1 MEKNIEVSLLFDFY
15 GELLKPSGKKA
26 IDLYYNEDLSLAE
39 VADEM
44 GITRQ
49 GVRDSIKRSEQQLF
63 EFEEKLGLFKQ
74 FSKLEQ
80 GIDEI
85 SALALEIKELSQ
97 DTQITELADLSLLS
111 VFNILPHYTKIGG
124 KQNAAP
130 LLMFIFSFNAQNCVF
145 DFYGACTYKDG
156 RNHRR

>member
-1 MEKNIEVSLLFDFY
+1 MYIIIHRCKEIFFTRRPESRELSGTEKNIEVSLLFDFY

-80 GIDEI
+80 GLDEI

-97 DTQITELADLSLLS
+97 DTQITELADVIIEKSGSL
-111 VFNILPHYTKIGG
+111 
-124 KQNAAP
+124 
-130 LLMFIFSFNAQNCVF
+130 
-145 DFYGACTYKDG
+145 KD
-156 RNHRR
+156 

>member
-15 GELLKPSGKKA
+15 GDLLKPSGKKA

-39 VADEM
+39 VADET

-80 GIDEI
+80 GLDEI

-97 DTQITELADLSLLS
+97 DTQITELADVIIKKSGSL
-111 VFNILPHYTKIGG
+111 
-124 KQNAAP
+124 
-130 LLMFIFSFNAQNCVF
+130 
-145 DFYGACTYKDG
+145 KD
-156 RNHRR
+156 

>member
-39 VADEM
+39 VADET

-63 EFEEKLGLFKQ
+63 EFEEKLGLF
-74 FSKLEQ
+74 SKLEQ
-80 GIDEI
+80 GLDEI

-97 DTQITELADLSLLS
+97 DTQITELADVIIEKSGSL
-111 VFNILPHYTKIGG
+111 
-124 KQNAAP
+124 
-130 LLMFIFSFNAQNCVF
+130 
-145 DFYGACTYKDG
+145 KD
-156 RNHRR
+156 